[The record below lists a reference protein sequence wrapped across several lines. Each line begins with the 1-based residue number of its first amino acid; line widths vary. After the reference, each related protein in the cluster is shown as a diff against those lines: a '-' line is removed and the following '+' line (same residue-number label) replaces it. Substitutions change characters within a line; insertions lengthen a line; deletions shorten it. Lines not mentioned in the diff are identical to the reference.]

1 MHTADATRVPQLARE
16 ALEEMRLSVR
26 GLAGR
31 PVRLDDA
38 LADWRAEII
47 GRLGQAKIEALWEHP
62 DADLVAHAAGARS
75 SCS

>member
-1 MHTADATRVPQLARE
+1 
-16 ALEEMRLSVR
+16 MRLSVR

-47 GRLGQAKIEALWEHP
+47 GRLSQAKIEARWEHP
-62 DADLVAHAAGARS
+62 PSSPTTCCRRAC

>member
-1 MHTADATRVPQLARE
+1 
-16 ALEEMRLSVR
+16 MRLSVR

-47 GRLGQAKIEALWEHP
+47 GRLRRPRSRRCWDHP
-62 DADLVAHAAGARS
+62 DEA
-75 SCS
+75 